1 MASPAREEKQ
11 KQAFEGLG
19 AGGKFRKTPFRRT
32 TQATPYD
39 RPPTTLRNPSAAN
52 DGWLSKLVDP
62 AHRLISNSAHR
73 LFSSVFRKR
82 LPPPLSP
89 STGVN
94 HEANMKEKEEVTM
107 DLSGVLRGR
116 IDQCSDPS
124 HPSTTD
130 DGGKLTDL
138 EQILEQKTFTRS
150 EIDRLTE
157 LLHSRTVDMPIEN
170 LEIRS
175 EGIPSKSAAPH
186 DRKEEFPKTPLLD
199 KNGIDSRLAS
209 NPVVSTSVLDE
220 DVASPAEL
228 AKAYMGSRPSKVSPS
243 MLGLCSQ
250 THHED
255 SPILSSVPFPSK
267 SPMMSLVPRNSGSE
281 WAPQNGFV
289 TPRSRGRSAIYSMA
303 RTPYSRVHT
312 TSTFKGA
319 GSTFNAYGGASS
331 SQSVWEHSQPSGS
344 KQGALKRRFS
354 VLDSDI
360 GSVGPIRRIRQKPN
374 LLSSK
379 GLSSPVSSTTILGA
393 TISSESA
400 QNLWKPLSL
409 GEPKHK
415 ALSENGDNAGPSTSF
430 STVPSKSSEMASKIL
445 EQLDKLV
452 SPKEKSSESIL
463 HIVRDKSPTK
473 LSPSMLHGQA
483 LKSLD
488 HVDSSKFL
496 DNALNNDNNNNN
508 CNSKLDVS
516 AYHVIPDARDFTSQK
531 KDKVR
536 ENGPLTI
543 GALSDSSTILNGAD
557 SATEKKDILQNVKT
571 TVSAASNSV
580 HPPQKKRAF
589 KMSAHEDFLDLDD
602 DDDYNGVVSDSRGK
616 AEATSTKNTPVYSDV
631 KTSASPFVSSSSLP
645 NVAATQPSF
654 TYDIVDLPKES
665 HAGLPT
671 FNYGGNVTSVKG
683 SDAATS
689 LFEFVGSKSVDKVAL
704 PESAFT
710 SSPAVGESVNV
721 TLSHSNPE
729 TSSSVHAAESGATTV
744 VQPQRPGEAVGKSN
758 SNAGD
763 SFVIPKTTVSSPSAP
778 STTGIV
784 SFGTP
789 SSNSNMNNGSRP
801 LFTSSAPSVFSNLT
815 SPNSSGGL
823 TLTANTNSVI
833 AATAVTTN
841 SSNGFSLAQAPS
853 FSTTPTVK
861 FELPTAST
869 AVTSVPLNSP
879 LESFEGKKKE
889 TFGGNNTQDKGL
901 GNLSSTSF
909 AGTSAAIPGAANQFQ
924 FSLFGTGSGSASI
937 AQASSTGTGIASVAQ
952 NSSTEPGSS
961 ASSLSHSFAGSTPFS
976 IGSSIFGPTSTAK
989 LPGSGTGT
997 ALGSSTS
1004 SLEPSSI
1011 SSSTAPNI
1019 FAASWQPGKPPVF
1032 ATAFNSTSS
1041 SSGLSYVA
1049 SSVAPA
1055 TNSAP
1060 IVSGGSSIAAT
1071 TSTNSVPF
1079 VFGGSST
1086 AAATTNNVPS
1096 VFGGSSSAPA
1106 TTNNVP
1112 SVFGGSS
1119 SAAATTINVPSVF
1132 GGSSSAAATT
1142 INAPITFGGSTVS
1155 STNNNSGSLFQSSN
1169 GASLTSMFSFTSTAP
1184 TSAPSQPPF
1193 GNPNPVSPFGS
1204 PGNNDQMNMEDSM
1217 AEDTN
1222 QASTPTAPGFG
1233 QHFQF
1238 GQQPIL
1244 NSQSASVFGG
1254 TSTAPA
1260 ASPFQFAGQQNQT
1273 NPQNPNP
1280 FQASGSLGA
1289 NQGLGGSFSVGSSGG
1304 DGDKSHRRIIKVKHN
1319 RPRKK

>member
-1 MASPAREEKQ
+1 MASAAREEKQ

-62 AHRLISNSAHR
+62 AQRLISNSAHR

-82 LPPPLSP
+82 LPPPQSP

-107 DLSGVLRGR
+107 DLSGVLRST

-150 EIDRLTE
+150 EIDRLTA
-157 LLHSRTVDMPIEN
+157 LLHSRTVGMPIEN
-170 LEIRS
+170 LEKRS
-175 EGIPSKSAAPH
+175 EGIPSKSAVSH

-243 MLGLCSQ
+243 MLGLRSQ

-303 RTPYSRVHT
+303 RMPYSRVHT

-374 LLSSK
+374 LLSSR

-473 LSPSMLHGQA
+473 LSPSMLH
-483 LKSLD
+483 
-488 HVDSSKFL
+488 
-496 DNALNNDNNNNN
+496 
-508 CNSKLDVS
+508 
-516 AYHVIPDARDFTSQK
+516 DARDFTSQK

-536 ENGPLTI
+536 ENGPHTI

-645 NVAATQPSF
+645 NVVATQPSF

-721 TLSHSNPE
+721 TFSHSNPE
-729 TSSSVHAAESGATTV
+729 TSSSVHAAESGATV
-744 VQPQRPGEAVGKSN
+744 VQPQRPGEAVGKNN

-815 SPNSSGGL
+815 SPNSSGGM

-833 AATAVTTN
+833 ATTAVTTN
-841 SSNGFSLAQAPS
+841 SSNGFSLVQAPS

-869 AVTSVPLNSP
+869 AVTPVPLNSP

-909 AGTSAAIPGAANQFQ
+909 AGTSAAIPSAANQFQ

-937 AQASSTGTGIASVAQ
+937 AQASSTATGIASVAQ

-1041 SSGLSYVA
+1041 STGLSYVA

-1086 AAATTNNVPS
+1086 AAGTTNNVPS
-1096 VFGGSSSAPA
+1096 VFGGSSTAA
-1106 TTNNVP
+1106 GTTN
-1112 SVFGGSS
+1112 
-1119 SAAATTINVPSVF
+1119 NVPSVF

-1155 STNNNSGSLFQSSN
+1155 STNNNSGSLFQSSS

-1193 GNPNPVSPFGS
+1193 GNPNPVFPFGS

-1254 TSTAPA
+1254 TPTAPA
-1260 ASPFQFAGQQNQT
+1260 ASPFQFAGQQNLT

>member
-11 KQAFEGLG
+11 KQAYEGLG

-52 DGWLSKLVDP
+52 DGWLLKLVDP
-62 AHRLISNSAHR
+62 AQRLISTSAHR

-82 LPPPLSP
+82 LPPPQSP

-107 DLSGVLRGR
+107 DLSGVLKGT

-138 EQILEQKTFTRS
+138 QQILEQKTFTRS
-150 EIDRLTE
+150 EIDRLTA

-170 LEIRS
+170 LEKRS
-175 EGIPSKSAAPH
+175 EGIPSKSAVSH
-186 DRKEEFPKTPLLD
+186 DGKEEFPKTPLLD

-209 NPVVSTSVLDE
+209 NPVVSPSVLDE

-243 MLGLCSQ
+243 VLGLRSQ

-267 SPMMSLVPRNSGSE
+267 SSMMSLVPRNSGSE
-281 WAPQNGFV
+281 GAPPNGFV

-312 TSTFKGA
+312 ITTFKGA

-344 KQGALKRRFS
+344 KQGASKRRFS

-374 LLSSK
+374 LLSSR

-393 TISSESA
+393 TISSESV

-452 SPKEKSSESIL
+452 SPKEKSSKSNL

-496 DNALNNDNNNNN
+496 DNAHNNNNNNNNNNN

-516 AYHVIPDARDFTSQK
+516 TDHVIPDAQDFTSQK
-531 KDKVR
+531 QDKVR
-536 ENGPLTI
+536 ENGPLRI
-543 GALSDSSTILNGAD
+543 GALSDSSTILINGAD

-571 TVSAASNSV
+571 TVSATSNSV

-589 KMSAHEDFLDLDD
+589 KMSAQEDFLDLDD
-602 DDDYNGVVSDSRGK
+602 DDDSNGVASDSRGK
-616 AEATSTKNTPVYSDV
+616 AEAISTKNTPVYSEV
-631 KTSASPFVSSSSLP
+631 KTSSSPIVSSSSLP
-645 NVAATQPSF
+645 NVVATQPSF
-654 TYDIVDLPKES
+654 TYDIVDLRKES
-665 HAGLPT
+665 HVGLPT

-689 LFEFVGSKSVDKVAL
+689 LFEFGSKSVDKVAL
-704 PESAFT
+704 PESTFT

-721 TLSHSNPE
+721 TFSHSNPE
-729 TSSSVHAAESGATTV
+729 ASSSVHAVESGATTV

-789 SSNSNMNNGSRP
+789 SSNSNMNNGSSP

-815 SPNSSGGL
+815 SPNSSGSMS
-823 TLTANTNSVI
+823 LTANTNSVI
-833 AATAVTTN
+833 ATTAVTIN
-841 SSNGFSLAQAPS
+841 SSNSFSLAQAPS
-853 FSTTPTVK
+853 FSTMPMVK

-869 AVTSVPLNSP
+869 AVTPVPLNSP

-901 GNLSSTSF
+901 GNLSSTLF
-909 AGTSAAIPGAANQFQ
+909 AGTSAAIPSAANQFQ
-924 FSLFGTGSGSASI
+924 CTLFGTGSGSASI
-937 AQASSTGTGIASVAQ
+937 AQASSTATGIASGAQ

-961 ASSLSHSFAGSTPFS
+961 ASSLSHGFAGSTPFS

-1011 SSSTAPNI
+1011 SSSTAPNV
-1019 FAASWQPGKPPVF
+1019 FAASWQPGKSPVF

-1041 SSGLSYVA
+1041 STGLSYVA

-1055 TNSAP
+1055 TNSVPNSAP
-1060 IVSGGSSIAAT
+1060 IISGGSSVAAT

-1086 AAATTNNVPS
+1086 AAATTN
-1096 VFGGSSSAPA
+1096 
-1106 TTNNVP
+1106 
-1112 SVFGGSS
+1112 
-1119 SAAATTINVPSVF
+1119 NVPSVF

-1155 STNNNSGSLFQSSN
+1155 STNNNSGSLFRSSN
-1169 GASLTSMFSFTSTAP
+1169 GASSTSMFSFTSTAP

-1193 GNPNPVSPFGS
+1193 GNSNPVFPFGS
-1204 PGNNDQMNMEDSM
+1204 PGNTDQMNMEDSM

-1233 QHFQF
+1233 QQFQF

-1254 TSTAPA
+1254 TPTAPA
-1260 ASPFQFAGQQNQT
+1260 ASPFQFAGQQNLT
-1273 NPQNPNP
+1273 NSQNPNP

>member
-170 LEIRS
+170 LEKRS

-243 MLGLCSQ
+243 MLGLRSQ

-267 SPMMSLVPRNSGSE
+267 SPTMSLVPRNSGSE

-360 GSVGPIRRIRQKPN
+360 GSIGPIRRIRQKPN
-374 LLSSK
+374 LLSSR

-645 NVAATQPSF
+645 NVVATQPSF

-710 SSPAVGESVNV
+710 CPRVAQVLAVDVDPIPKNITQDFGLLGLHDAYKGIHEPKSMEEADLARKRLIFDEFFYLQLARLYQMLEGLGTQIEKDGLLDKYRKPESSAAYMKEWSILTKKFSKALPYTLTPSQLTAVSEIIWDLRQPVPMNRLLQGDV
-721 TLSHSNPE
+721 
-729 TSSSVHAAESGATTV
+729 GCGKTV
-744 VQPQRPGEAVGKSN
+744 VAFLACME
-758 SNAGD
+758 
-763 SFVIPKTTVSSPSAP
+763 VI
-778 STTGIV
+778 
-784 SFGTP
+784 
-789 SSNSNMNNGSRP
+789 
-801 LFTSSAPSVFSNLT
+801 
-815 SPNSSGGL
+815 
-823 TLTANTNSVI
+823 
-833 AATAVTTN
+833 
-841 SSNGFSLAQAPS
+841 
-853 FSTTPTVK
+853 
-861 FELPTAST
+861 
-869 AVTSVPLNSP
+869 
-879 LESFEGKKKE
+879 
-889 TFGGNNTQDKGL
+889 
-901 GNLSSTSF
+901 
-909 AGTSAAIPGAANQFQ
+909 
-924 FSLFGTGSGSASI
+924 GSGYQAAFMVPTELLAVQHYEHLNKLLENMEDVERKPSI
-937 AQASSTGTGIASVAQ
+937 ALLT
-952 NSSTEPGSS
+952 
-961 ASSLSHSFAGSTPFS
+961 GSTPSKQSRIILEGLRTGEISMVVGTTSLISDKIEFFALRIAVVDEQHRFGVIQRGRFNSKLYYTS
-976 IGSSIFGPTSTAK
+976 INSRMV
-989 LPGSGTGT
+989 
-997 ALGSSTS
+997 
-1004 SLEPSSI
+1004 
-1011 SSSTAPNI
+1011 
-1019 FAASWQPGKPPVF
+1019 AASSDVTSKGDNHMAPHVLAMSATPIPRTLALALYGDMSLTQITDLPPGRIPVETF
-1032 ATAFNSTSS
+1032 IIEGNDNGFEDVYEMMLDELKEGGRVYLVYPVIEQSEQLPQLRAAAADFEAISDRFQGYTCGLLHGRMKSDEKDEALRKFRSGETDILLSTQVIEIGVDVPDASMMVVMNAERFGIAQLHQLRGRVGRGVRKSKCILLASS
-1041 SSGLSYVA
+1041 SSSLTRLMVLGK
-1049 SSVAPA
+1049 SSDGFYLANMDLLLRGPG
-1055 TNSAP
+1055 NLLGKKQSGHLPEFP
-1060 IVSGGSSIAAT
+1060 IARLEVDGNILQEAHLAALK
-1071 TSTNSVPF
+1071 V
-1079 VFGGSST
+1079 
-1086 AAATTNNVPS
+1086 
-1096 VFGGSSSAPA
+1096 
-1106 TTNNVP
+1106 
-1112 SVFGGSS
+1112 
-1119 SAAATTINVPSVF
+1119 
-1132 GGSSSAAATT
+1132 
-1142 INAPITFGGSTVS
+1142 
-1155 STNNNSGSLFQSSN
+1155 L
-1169 GASLTSMFSFTSTAP
+1169 GASNDLEQFPLLKAELSMR
-1184 TSAPSQPPF
+1184 QPL
-1193 GNPNPVSPFGS
+1193 S
-1204 PGNNDQMNMEDSM
+1204 
-1217 AEDTN
+1217 
-1222 QASTPTAPGFG
+1222 
-1233 QHFQF
+1233 
-1238 GQQPIL
+1238 IL
-1244 NSQSASVFGG
+1244 
-1254 TSTAPA
+1254 
-1260 ASPFQFAGQQNQT
+1260 
-1273 NPQNPNP
+1273 
-1280 FQASGSLGA
+1280 
-1289 NQGLGGSFSVGSSGG
+1289 G
-1304 DGDKSHRRIIKVKHN
+1304 D
-1319 RPRKK
+1319 